1 MRKNSKILRSIAI
14 GCALLGA
21 ATFASAQDVD
31 NKLATYKTASG
42 EAIAL
47 MTRVTDANSAKMN
60 QAALD
65 AAMNKQRA
73 AEAALN
79 AETKKLNLKD
89 KAGTDKMQAVM
100 TELTTQNQLI
110 TAHQLRILSSKETG
124 EVVGKSFMAPTQ
136 QR

>member
-1 MRKNSKILRSIAI
+1 MPKNSIVLRSFAI

-21 ATFASAQDVD
+21 ATVASAQDVD
-31 NKLATYKTASG
+31 GKLAAYKAASG
-42 EAIAL
+42 EAIAVL
-47 MTRVTDANSAKMN
+47 TRVTDANSAKAN
-60 QAALD
+60 QATLD

-73 AEAALN
+73 AEAALT

-89 KAGTDKMQAVM
+89 KTGVDKMQAVM
-100 TELTTQNQLI
+100 TELTAQNQLI